1 MKLIFTI
8 FWILTSG
15 YSVYGQHH
23 QVQMRI
29 LKAESPVLIIND
41 SIIGSAS
48 LLNNLPSNKVSE
60 INIFKDE
67 KLSTT
72 YLFRE
77 NQKNS
82 GIITAKVND
91 QIKTKSQKEL
101 NAFFGLEEQNDV
113 YVNGYLIDDKNKTIS
128 AESIVAIELIKA
140 DNFRLKKPVL
150 NITIQ

>member
-67 KLSTT
+67 NLSAT